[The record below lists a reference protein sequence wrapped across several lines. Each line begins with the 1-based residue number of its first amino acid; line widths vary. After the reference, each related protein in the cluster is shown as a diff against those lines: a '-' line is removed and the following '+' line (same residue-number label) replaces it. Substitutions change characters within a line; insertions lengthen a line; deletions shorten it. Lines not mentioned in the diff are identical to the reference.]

1 MKAISSIEE
10 DQKINDIEIFDLTKT
25 YKIKGKD
32 TTIKALDEINLK
44 VKKGEILGLLGPN
57 GAGKTT
63 MISALTT
70 LIRPTSGTATILGR
84 DIIKDAWFIRENVGL
99 MLGGDMIYH
108 RLTGY
113 KNLKFY
119 SMLYGIKNYREK
131 IEQLAEFFNLKNWL
145 NEYVSNYSRGMQ
157 IKLSLARVL
166 LIEPKILFLDEPTLG
181 LDPPSAKEII
191 KILRG
196 LNKTIFLT
204 SHQMEIVSR
213 LCNKIAFLNK
223 GKLVKVDTPDNLK
236 KLISNDI
243 RIKIRVVKNSED
255 FIKSLRD
262 LDYVNDIK
270 NVKNSIFFKIKNENF
285 YPNLFD
291 FLRSYPIILFN
302 EKRPTLEDIFIKL
315 SK

>member
-10 DQKINDIEIFDLTKT
+10 DQKTYDIEIFDLTKT
-25 YKIKGKD
+25 YKIKGKN

-44 VKKGEILGLLGPN
+44 IKKGEILGLLGPN

-63 MISALTT
+63 MISILTT
-70 LIRPTSGTATILGR
+70 LIQPTSGTATILGR

-223 GKLVKVDTPDNLK
+223 GKIIKVDTQDNLK

-243 RIKIRVVKNSED
+243 RIKIRVAKNSAD
-255 FIKSLRD
+255 FIKSLKD